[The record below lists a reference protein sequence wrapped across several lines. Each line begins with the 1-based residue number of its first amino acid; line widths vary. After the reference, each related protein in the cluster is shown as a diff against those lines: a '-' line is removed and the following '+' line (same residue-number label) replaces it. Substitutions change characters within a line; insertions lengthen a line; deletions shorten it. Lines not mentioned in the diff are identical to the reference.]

1 MDIIAAQLVNGV
13 SYGMLLFVITCGL
26 SLVFGILGVLN
37 LAHGS
42 LYMIGAYVAYTL
54 TTQRFENF
62 WLALIIAPLIV
73 AVLSLIIELILLRP
87 TYHLG
92 HLSQVLLTFGL
103 SYVIHD
109 VTSIIWGSDVL
120 SIPLPSVLSETLH
133 FFHQEFP
140 AYRLFVI
147 VAGVVLASCLWFVQE
162 KTRWGAIIR
171 AGLSDKEMISA
182 LGVNIKLVFTAVFL
196 AGGYLAGLGGVI
208 ASPILGLYPSMEFQT
223 LILALVVLV
232 VGGLDSIAGTFVAS
246 LVVGMVETFGRFLVP
261 ELSLFLVFALM
272 AVILISKP
280 NGLLGKQVIKH

>member
-54 TTQRFENF
+54 TTQLFENF
-62 WLALIIAPLIV
+62 WLALLIAPLIV

-103 SYVIHD
+103 AYVIHD

-120 SIPLPSVLSETLH
+120 SIPLPSFLSETLH

-162 KTRWGAIIR
+162 KTRWGAMIR

-182 LGVNIKLVFTAVFL
+182 LGVNIKLVFTVVFL
-196 AGGYLAGLGGVI
+196 VGGYLAGIGGVI

-232 VGGLDSIAGTFVAS
+232 VGGLGSIAGTFVAS
-246 LVVGMVETFGRFLVP
+246 LVVGIVETFGRFLVP